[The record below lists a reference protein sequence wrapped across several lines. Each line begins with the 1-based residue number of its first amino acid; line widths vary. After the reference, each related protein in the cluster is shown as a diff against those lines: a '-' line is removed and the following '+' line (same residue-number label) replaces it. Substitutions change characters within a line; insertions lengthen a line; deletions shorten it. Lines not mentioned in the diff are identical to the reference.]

1 MGGEGDKVT
10 RWQGE
15 VVDSGRRIENS
26 TPHSAFRIPHSPNL
40 APTITLSITRNAA
53 DPATIELQIEEY
65 LSPALNV
72 HLERRKRST
81 AASDWRAALDS
92 VEIDPDYNGT
102 VFRCALADVPLKKSA
117 QVSGN
122 YQFQPPPGAQKI
134 ALRVT
139 DVLGEETIIVKK
151 IGDSV

>member
-1 MGGEGDKVT
+1 MCT
-10 RWQGE
+10 
-15 VVDSGRRIENS
+15 
-26 TPHSAFRIPHSPNL
+26 
-40 APTITLSITRNAA
+40 
-53 DPATIELQIEEY
+53 
-65 LSPALNV
+65 
-72 HLERRKRST
+72 
-81 AASDWRAALDS
+81 WRAVNVLLRQT
-92 VEIDPDYNGT
+92 IGT